1 MRAAVV
7 EDGIFTVTH
16 VADPTPEPTELLV
29 RVAAA
34 GVCGSDVKTAA
45 FMPPGTVM
53 GHEFAGEIVA
63 VGESVRRHWQ
73 VGTPVAAMPV
83 LGCGSCPNCVF
94 GDLAR
99 CDRVRTLGLGIEAG
113 GFAELVRVGAA
124 ETVALPED
132 VSPQHGALV
141 EPLAVGLHAVAAAHI
156 RPGDRVLVVGGG
168 SVGATVVV
176 WAARMGAAEV
186 VVSEPVLERRGAAMT
201 FGAHHTIDPTV
212 DSIGTDYDVAIE
224 CVGAPGMLDHCVA
237 AVRAHGR
244 IVVAGVCMTP
254 DPFVSA
260 VAVVKEV
267 EMRFVSYYTKRE
279 FELAAQLLGNGSF
292 DADVFVTQRV
302 GLEALNQVLTELS
315 RPNENLKVLVEPLRS
330 MQE

>member
-7 EDGIFTVTH
+7 QDGVFTIADI
-16 VADPTPEPTELLV
+16 ADPTPGPTELLV

-34 GVCGSDVKTAA
+34 GVCGSDLKTAA

-53 GHEFAGEIVA
+53 GHEFAGEVVA
-63 VGESVRRHWQ
+63 VGESVPEHWQ
-73 VGTPVAAMPV
+73 VGIPVAAMPV
-83 LGCGSCPNCVF
+83 LGCGSCRNCVL

-99 CDRVRTLGLGIEAG
+99 CNDVRTLGLGIEPG

-124 ETVALPED
+124 ETVALPQN
-132 VSPQHGALV
+132 VPPQYGALV

-186 VVSEPVLERRGAAMT
+186 VVSEPASQRRCAALT
-201 FGAHHTIDPTV
+201 FGAYTVLDPTA
-212 DSIGTDYDVAIE
+212 DSVGTEYDVAIE
-224 CVGAPGMLDHCVA
+224 CVGAPGMLDNCVA

-244 IVVAGVCMTP
+244 IVVAGVCITP
-254 DPFVSA
+254 DPFASA

-267 EMRFVSYYTKRE
+267 DMRFVSYYTERE
-279 FELAAQLLGNGSF
+279 FALAAQLLGTDSF
-292 DADVFVTQRV
+292 DAEAFVTQRV
-302 GLEALNQVLTELS
+302 GLEQLNRVFTELS
-315 RPNENLKVLVEPLRS
+315 GPNEHLKVLVEPQRS
-330 MQE
+330 MRE